1 MGRDGRRLSFSEGQE
16 ADRLSFVE
24 GQLRTLIRGKI
35 VDSLAAS
42 PPEFTRRDVRVP
54 EVPGKAIAVLGMRRA
69 GKTTFL
75 WQILA
80 DRLAAG
86 TPRDGLLYFSFE
98 DERLAGMTAAN
109 LGLVLEEYY
118 QLHPAWRDGRRATFL
133 FDEIQVVPGWER
145 FARRLLDSENAD
157 LFLSGSSARL
167 LSREVAT
174 AMRGRAMEAVVYP
187 FSFREVLRHRRREPN
202 ASPDQLPKAARS
214 GLARDLR
221 AYLAEGGFP
230 EAVGISSRDRF
241 DLLRGYVD
249 AVLLRDVIER
259 HAVTNPT
266 ALRTLTRQLLAN
278 AAGAFSVSKLFE
290 VLKSQGVA
298 VAKDSLH
305 AYLAHLEDA
314 FLIRTVPIDAG
325 SERQRM
331 VNPRKVYPIDP
342 GLIPV
347 FDRAGR
353 ANLGHALETCVL
365 HDLERRGCE
374 VAYVR
379 TKSGFEVDFV
389 ARRPGRRAELVQVVA
404 DVSDA
409 TVRERELRALGEAKA
424 MYPEA
429 TRRLVALDP
438 EDLGEVP
445 SGVAVHSAASWLLR
459 KEDA

>member
-1 MGRDGRRLSFSEGQE
+1 
-16 ADRLSFVE
+16 VE
-24 GQLRTLIRGKI
+24 GHLRTLIREKI

-42 PPEFTRRDVRVP
+42 PRPLTRRDVRLP
-54 EVPGKAIAVLGMRRA
+54 EVPGKAVAVLGMRRA

-80 DRLAAG
+80 ERLAAG

-98 DERLAGMTAAN
+98 DERLAGMTAAD

-118 QLHPAWRDGRRATFL
+118 QLHPEWRDGRRATFFL
-133 FDEIQVVPGWER
+133 DEIQVVPGWER
-145 FARRLLDSENAD
+145 FARRLLDTEEVD

-187 FSFREVLRHRRREPN
+187 FSFREVLRHRGREPQ
-202 ASPDQLPKAARS
+202 ASPDRLPKAARS
-214 GLARDLR
+214 TLARDLR
-221 AYLAEGGFP
+221 AYLVEGGFP
-230 EAVGISSRDRF
+230 ETVGIASRDRF

-249 AVLLRDVIER
+249 VVLLRDVIER
-259 HAVTNPT
+259 HAVANPT
-266 ALRTLTRQLLAN
+266 ALRALTRQLLAN
-278 AAGAFSVSKLFE
+278 AAGAFSVSKLAGT
-290 VLKSQGVA
+290 LRSQGVA
-298 VAKDSLH
+298 VGKDSLH

-353 ANLGHALETCVL
+353 GNRGHALETCVL
-365 HDLERRGCE
+365 HDLERRGYE

-389 ARRPGRRAELVQVVA
+389 ARRPGRRTELVQVVA
-404 DVSDA
+404 EVSDA
-409 TVRERELRALGEAKA
+409 EVRERELRALEEAKM

-429 TRRLVALDP
+429 SRLLVTLDP
-438 EDLGEVP
+438 EDLGELP
-445 SGVAVHSAASWLLR
+445 PGVVARSAAAWLLR
-459 KEDA
+459 EEDV